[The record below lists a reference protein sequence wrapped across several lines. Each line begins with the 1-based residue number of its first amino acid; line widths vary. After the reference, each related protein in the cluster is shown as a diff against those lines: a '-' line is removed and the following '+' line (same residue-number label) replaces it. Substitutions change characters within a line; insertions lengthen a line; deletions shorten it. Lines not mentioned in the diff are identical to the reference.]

1 MTQDQFKREIQKQE
15 AAIAAF
21 SVEKRTEEIMKQK
34 YGSIDDIKRE
44 CRKKAEMEL
53 RQMKAE
59 LEIDRREYN
68 HRYGGK

>member
-1 MTQDQFKREIQKQE
+1 MTQAEFKKEIQKQQ

-21 SVEKRTEEIMKQK
+21 SVEKRAEEIMKQK
-34 YGSIDDIKRE
+34 YGSIEDIKRE

-59 LEIDRREYN
+59 LQIDQREYE
-68 HRYGGK
+68 HRYGGR